1 MAQDQNENSGQKINL
16 ITVDPIIVFTDV
28 LKRWYIIL
36 FVVILAASGMYIY
49 TDRLYRPQ
57 YTTETTFVI
66 SSHGNSTTV
75 YQNMNATSNL
85 AAVFSELINSSILR
99 EKVLSTLGMKSFSGR
114 ITSRVV
120 PETNLLTM
128 QVTAS
133 DPRTAF
139 LVTRA
144 IIENHMIVSE
154 RVMGEITF
162 EILQKPVV
170 PESPSNQKNAW
181 NQAKKMALYA
191 LLGIT
196 ALLAVLSY
204 TSDRVRSQSEAEK
217 KLNCT
222 VLGSMS
228 FEKKKRTL
236 RDRLQN
242 KKTGLLITKPGTS
255 FKFIE
260 EMRKVRHRVEQ
271 HMPEG
276 AKVLMVTSVL
286 ENEGKSTIAV
296 NLAISM
302 AQKRQRVLLIDAD
315 MKKPACRKILEIEEV
330 PNSFADVIRGKS
342 GLKEAVMQYPQQK
355 QLYLLLQGR
364 SIHGSD
370 KLINSNAIQQ
380 VIETLRDVF
389 DYIIVD
395 TSPLSVSADSNS
407 IGALCDASILVVRQ
421 NAAAA
426 SWLRKGIDSI
436 NTDKMRFLGII
447 LNAVRKSGM
456 SDQSAYGYG
465 GYGYG
470 YGRYGRYGKYGKY
483 GKYGNYGNYGY
494 YGRYD
499 RYYGRYASSG
509 TEEEK
514 PAESADNIPEN
525 GTGTE
530 V

>member
-1 MAQDQNENSGQKINL
+1 MAQDLNENSEQKINL
-16 ITVDPIIVFTDV
+16 ITVDPIVIISDV

-49 TDRLYRPQ
+49 SDRRYSPQ

-99 EKVLSTLGMKSFSGR
+99 ERVLTTLGLKSFNGR

-170 PESPSNQKNAW
+170 PVEPSNPKNTW
-181 NQAKKMALYA
+181 SQTKKAALYA
-191 LLGIT
+191 FLGIT
-196 ALLAVLSY
+196 ALLAILSY
-204 TSDRVRSQSEAEK
+204 TSDRVRSQAEAEK

-228 FEKKKRTL
+228 FEKKNRTFK
-236 RDRLQN
+236 DVIQK

-260 EMRKVRHRVEQ
+260 EMRKVRHRIEQ

-315 MKKPACRKILEIEEV
+315 MKKPACRKILEIQEV
-330 PNSFADVIRGKS
+330 QGSFSEVIKGKIS
-342 GLKEAVMQYPQQK
+342 MKEAIMQYPQQK

-364 SIHGSD
+364 SVHGSD
-370 KLINSNAIQQ
+370 KLINSNSIQQ
-380 VIETLRDVF
+380 IIESLRDVF
-389 DYIIVD
+389 DYIVVD

-407 IGALCDASILVVRQ
+407 ISALCDASILVVRQ

-436 NTDKMRFLGII
+436 NTDKTRFLGII
-447 LNAVRKSGM
+447 MNAVRKSGM

-470 YGRYGRYGKYGKY
+470 SYGRYGRYGRYGKYGKY
-483 GKYGNYGNYGY
+483 GY
-494 YGRYD
+494 YDRYD
-499 RYYGRYASSG
+499 KYYGRYAGNETASDENAKTS
-509 TEEEK
+509 
-514 PAESADNIPEN
+514 EN
-525 GTGTE
+525 GTN